1 MFTNPLSRYIN
12 SSMPLDQKYHSLPL
26 YSHSK
31 TNKKYQTPNKSL
43 LTTTNTHNIT
53 LSMYS
58 LKSKSKYQEPP
69 RPTTAS
75 YKPIQPTANR
85 GKSEMSKK
93 MNSKMKVKVSKVKT
107 KKLSKGNKKKIAKKI
122 VEETKKEEVL
132 QTNKEF
138 FKHIRESVDCQST
151 SAFLSK
157 ISDIFDLVS
166 LSSELPIEV

>member
-1 MFTNPLSRYIN
+1 
-12 SSMPLDQKYHSLPL
+12 MPLDQKYHSLPL

-58 LKSKSKYQEPP
+58 LKSKSKHQEPQ
-69 RPTTAS
+69 RPTITS
-75 YKPIQPTANR
+75 NNQIQPTAIR
-85 GKSEMSKK
+85 GKSEINKK
-93 MNSKMKVKVSKVKT
+93 MGSKTKVKVSKTKT
-107 KKLSKGNKKKIAKKI
+107 KKLSKSNKKKIAKKV
-122 VEETKKEEVL
+122 VEETKKEEIM

-157 ISDIFDLVS
+157 ISDIFDLAS